1 MSTNICTV
9 KTEDEEINEVCDKFN
24 QNCIVKISISIGSD
38 HQATVLRDVPKA
50 ENPLRH
56 PWL

>member
-24 QNCIVKISISIGSD
+24 QNCIVKISISIGND
-38 HQATVLRDVPKA
+38 HQATVLRDVP
-50 ENPLRH
+50 
-56 PWL
+56 